1 MGSRVKCAETLRD
14 ELLLDHAE
22 VVHFSRRSHLV
33 FSPLPAG
40 VADLTLRPLDWKR
53 RSVSG

>member
-33 FSPLPAG
+33 FSPLLAG

-53 RSVSG
+53 RYVSG